1 MAKVTM
7 TTTVNTQTGAPINT
21 FTVTAGDI
29 IKAVV
34 LRTKL
39 SPGAYGNKDF
49 SLALTIADGSQA
61 TATIPGWVPLIVLV
75 AIGGLILSLVAV
87 FGGKQ

>member
-7 TTTVNTQTGAPINT
+7 TTTVNPQTGAPINT

-39 SPGAYGNKDF
+39 CPGAYEIEDF

-61 TATIPGWVPLIVLV
+61 TATIPGGSPVPISSAL
-75 AIGGLILSLVAV
+75 
-87 FGGKQ
+87 